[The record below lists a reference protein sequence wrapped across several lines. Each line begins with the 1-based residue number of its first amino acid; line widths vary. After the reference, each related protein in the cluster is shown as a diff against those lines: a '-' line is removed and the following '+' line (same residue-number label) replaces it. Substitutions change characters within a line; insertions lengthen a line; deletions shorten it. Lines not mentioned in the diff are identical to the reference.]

1 MSQTRYGI
9 RRFALLNT
17 AGYSLGIFPLENPLS
32 IYGANNLGK
41 SASIN
46 ALQFPILARLSDM
59 SFGKYSMEQSRRF
72 YFASDTSYILLEL
85 MLPHGPHVIG
95 VAGRGPGGGFGH
107 QFFAYAGELSLDHYQ
122 KNGTCLRQRELFAN
136 LEREGIKAYEVKPEE
151 LRRLLVGGHTSIPL
165 DLTMI
170 PLRSTSEQSLKTFR
184 SLFINLLHMREI
196 TAAKLKQLFLD
207 AFEHSLRS
215 GNVDYIA
222 ACEEAFRDVRRMEQD
237 YQALVAAG
245 PLVEAL
251 ANGVTQRDVLR
262 GKMHRLSPL
271 LDSLLGTWHDY
282 AGARREELLIQHEQY
297 RAEQDG
303 LQNEQRGG
311 TQELMRLER
320 EIAGIQRWL
329 GELSVL
335 KTRFALVDDAKVL
348 EQQLLAAKDAHD
360 ELAGALAH
368 SRQFSSEDLEERL
381 RDLEK
386 RLKNVRQQLEHA
398 DNNSYARL
406 REEFSQQD
414 VERLMRLFN
423 GALFSLPLGENGVN
437 LDDGDVWVKSVEAI
451 LDHFKGEH
459 FEAPGLSIDLSHIEP
474 PALQALADRAA
485 LRDQK
490 ERLEKELKQLKT
502 QQSVAADRAAS
513 KAQAEKLY
521 QDVLDAQKALED
533 FRRTQTLTAE
543 EPEKLAE
550 LAQLEASQDELKR
563 SSDAF
568 AERVQQ
574 LSARLQ
580 LVARQLGDLEAK
592 ERTLEDA
599 LRRRQLLPADLPFG
613 TPFMEPVDDS
623 LDNLLPLLND
633 YQDTWQALQRI
644 DGQIEAL
651 YAQVRLKGVAKFDS
665 EDDTERR
672 LKLLINAYAHRQ
684 DEALTLAKARRAAV
698 TDIARTLRNIRS
710 DYDNLEHQLALFNR
724 EINKRQVSNLQS
736 FRIVLA
742 PNKDALKHID
752 QIIHSAGQY
761 EEGENLSVFDLT
773 QSAEQ
778 DAKNEEAKEYLTRLV
793 AANHNQLGLKDLFE
807 LAFEITKVNGQP
819 IMHTDIDGAASNGTT
834 MTIKALTN
842 MYLLLHLMD
851 REQAGRVRLPYY
863 LDEAADIDERNQAAL
878 LETSLQLGFVPI
890 LASVKPQVS
899 AHVAIDLEGGSGPN
913 GIYID
918 EADWKYIRRRD
929 AAASG
934 ETRAASEPEEAGE
947 PA

>member
-1 MSQTRYGI
+1 MSQERYGI

-17 AGYSLGIFPLENPLS
+17 AGYTLGLFPLENPLS
-32 IYGANNLGK
+32 VYGANNLGK

-46 ALQFPILARLSDM
+46 ALQFPILARMSDM
-59 SFGKYSMEQSRRF
+59 SFGKYSLEQSRKF
-72 YFASDTSYILLEL
+72 YFASDTSYILVEVS
-85 MLPHGPHVIG
+85 LPHGPHVIG

-107 QFFAYAGELSLDHYQ
+107 QFFAYAGELNLDHYQ
-122 KNGTCLRQRELFAN
+122 KAGTCLRQRELFTTLGQA
-136 LEREGIKAYEVKPEE
+136 GIVAYELKPEE

-165 DLTMI
+165 DLTLI

-184 SLFINLLHMREI
+184 ALFINLLHMREI

-215 GNVDYIA
+215 GSVDYIA
-222 ACEEAFRDVRRMEQD
+222 ATEEAFRDVRRMEQD

-251 ANGVTQRDVLR
+251 AAGVTQRELLR
-262 GKMHRLSPL
+262 GKLHRLSPL
-271 LDSLLGTWHDY
+271 LDNLLGAWQDY
-282 AGARREELLIQHEQY
+282 AGARKEELVIQAEHY
-297 RAEQDG
+297 RREQDG
-303 LQNEQRGG
+303 LQNEQRGTTG
-311 TQELMRLER
+311 ELMRLER
-320 EIAGIQRWL
+320 EISEIQRWL
-329 GELSVL
+329 GELAVL
-335 KTRFALVDDAKVL
+335 KNRFALVGDVQML

-360 ELAGALAH
+360 ELAGALAQ
-368 SRQFSSEDLEERL
+368 SRQFSSEDLDERL

-386 RLKNVRQQLEHA
+386 LLKSVRQQLDHA

-414 VERLMRLFN
+414 VDRLMRLFN
-423 GALFSLPLGENGVN
+423 GQLFSLPLGEKGIEAHG
-437 LDDGDVWVKSVEAI
+437 DDWVKAVEAV
-451 LDHFKGEH
+451 LDRFKGER
-459 FEAPGLSIDLSHIEP
+459 FEVPGLSIDLSHIEP
-474 PALQALADRAA
+474 PALQALADRTA
-485 LRDQK
+485 LRDQRD
-490 ERLEKELKQLKT
+490 RLERELKQLKT
-502 QQSVAADRAAS
+502 QQAVAADRAAS
-513 KAQAEKLY
+513 KAQAEALY
-521 QDVLDAQKALED
+521 QAVLDAQKALED
-533 FRRTQTLTAE
+533 FRRGQTLTVE
-543 EPEKLAE
+543 EPEKLERLAE
-550 LAQLEASQDELKR
+550 AEAAQDELR
-563 SSDAF
+563 RASDSF

-574 LSARLQ
+574 ISAKLQ
-580 LVARQLGDLEAK
+580 LIGRQLADLEAK

-613 TPFMEPVDDS
+613 TPFMDPVDDS

-633 YQDTWQALQRI
+633 YQDSWQALQRV

-665 EDDTERR
+665 EEDPERR
-672 LKLLINAYAHRQ
+672 LQLLVNAYAHRQ

-742 PNKDALKHID
+742 PNKDALRHID

-761 EEGENLSVFDLT
+761 EEGETLSVFDLS

-778 DAKNEEAKEYLTRLV
+778 DAKNEEAKEYLARLV

-807 LAFEITKVNGQP
+807 LAFEITKVGGQP
-819 IMHTDIDGAASNGTT
+819 IIHTDIDGAASNGTT

-863 LDEAADIDERNQAAL
+863 LDEAADIDERNQQAL
-878 LETSLQLGFVPI
+878 IETSLQLGFVPI

-899 AHVAIDLEGGSGPN
+899 AHVAIDLEGGSTPN

-918 EADWKYIRRRD
+918 EADWKFIRPREDRPVM
-929 AAASG
+929 AKAEAL
-934 ETRAASEPEEAGE
+934 ETA
-947 PA
+947 

>member
-1 MSQTRYGI
+1 MSQERYGI

-17 AGYSLGIFPLENPLS
+17 AGYSLGLFPLEQPLS
-32 IYGANNLGK
+32 VYGANNLGK

-46 ALQFPILARLSDM
+46 ALQFPILARMSDM
-59 SFGKYSMEQSRRF
+59 SFGKYSLEASRKF
-72 YFASDTSYILLEL
+72 YFASDTSYILVEVS
-85 MLPHGPHVIG
+85 LPHGPHVIG

-107 QFFAYAGELSLDHYQ
+107 QFFAYAGELHLEHYQ

-136 LEREGIKAYEVKPEE
+136 LERENIKAYELKPEE

-165 DLTMI
+165 DLTLI

-184 SLFINLLHMREI
+184 ALFINLLHMREI

-215 GNVDYIA
+215 GSVDYIA
-222 ACEEAFRDVRRMEQD
+222 ACEEAFRDVRRMEAD
-237 YQALVAAG
+237 YQSLVAAG

-251 ANGVTQRDVLR
+251 SAGVAQREVLR
-262 GKMHRLSPL
+262 GKLHRISPL
-271 LDSLLGTWHDY
+271 LDSLLGAWQDY
-282 AGARREELLIQHEQY
+282 SGARREELVIQAEHY
-297 RAEQDG
+297 RGEQDG
-303 LQNEQRGG
+303 LQQNQRGG

-320 EIAGIQRWL
+320 EISEIQRWL
-329 GELSVL
+329 GEFGVL
-335 KTRFALVDDAKVL
+335 KQRFALVDNAHVL

-360 ELAGALAH
+360 ELAGALAQ
-368 SRQFSSEDLEERL
+368 SRQFSSEDLDERL

-386 RLKNVRQQLEHA
+386 RLKSVRQQLEHA

-423 GALFSLPLGENGVN
+423 GALFSLPLGEHGIG
-437 LDDGDVWVKSVEAI
+437 LDEDGKWVKSLEVI
-451 LDHFKGEH
+451 LDGFKAER
-459 FEAPGLSIDLSHIEP
+459 FEVPGLSIDLSHIEP

-502 QQSVAADRAAS
+502 QQSVASDRAAS
-513 KAQAEKLY
+513 KAQAESLY
-521 QDVLDAQKALED
+521 NQVLDAQKALED
-533 FRRTQTLTAE
+533 FRRSQTLAVE
-543 EPEKLAE
+543 EPGKLE
-550 LAQLEASQDELKR
+550 QLAQAEAAQDDLKR
-563 SSDAF
+563 ASDAF
-568 AERVQQ
+568 TERVQQ
-574 LSARLQ
+574 LSAKLQ
-580 LVARQLGDLEAK
+580 LVGRQLADLEAK

-599 LRRRQLLPADLPFG
+599 LRRRQLLPANLPFG
-613 TPFMEPVDDS
+613 TPFMDPVDDS
-623 LDNLLPLLND
+623 LENLLPLLND
-633 YQDTWQALQRI
+633 YQDAWQSLQRI
-644 DGQIEAL
+644 DGQINAL
-651 YAQVRLKGVAKFDS
+651 YAQIRLKGVAKFDS
-665 EDDTERR
+665 EDDVERR
-672 LKLLINAYAHRQ
+672 LHLLVNAYAHRQ

-724 EINKRQVSNLQS
+724 EINRRQVSNLES

-761 EEGENLSVFDLT
+761 EEGETLSVFDLN
-773 QSAEQ
+773 QSADQ
-778 DAKNEEAKEYLTRLV
+778 DVRNEEAKEYLARLV

-807 LAFEITKVNGQP
+807 LAFEITKVGGQP
-819 IMHTDIDGAASNGTT
+819 IVHTDIDGAASNGTT

-851 REQAGRVRLPYY
+851 RDQAGKVRLPYY
-863 LDEAADIDERNQAAL
+863 LDEAADIDERNQQAL
-878 LETSLQLGFVPI
+878 IETSLQLGFVPI

-899 AHVAIDLEGGSGPN
+899 AHIAIDLEGGSGPN

-918 EADWKYIRRRD
+918 EADWKYIRRHEPVVK
-929 AAASG
+929 AG
-934 ETRAASEPEEAGE
+934 METE

>member
-1 MSQTRYGI
+1 MSQERYGI

-17 AGYSLGIFPLENPLS
+17 AGYSLGLFPLETPLS

-46 ALQFPILARLSDM
+46 ALQFPILARMSDM
-59 SFGKYSMEQSRRF
+59 SFGKYSLEQSRKF
-72 YFASDTSYILLEL
+72 YFATDTSYILVEVS
-85 MLPHGPHVIG
+85 LPHGPHVIG

-107 QFFAYAGELSLDHYQ
+107 QFFAYRGELDLDHYQ
-122 KNGTCLRQRELFAN
+122 RDGTCLRQRELFNN
-136 LEREGIKAYEVKPEE
+136 LEREGIKAYELKPDE

-165 DLTMI
+165 DLTLI

-215 GNVDYIA
+215 GSVDYIA

-251 ANGVTQRDVLR
+251 ANGVTQREILR
-262 GKMHRLSPL
+262 GKLHRISPL
-271 LDSLLGTWHDY
+271 LDSLLGTWQDY
-282 AGARREELLIQHEQY
+282 SGARREELVIQAEHY
-297 RAEQDG
+297 RGEQDG

-311 TQELMRLER
+311 TQEMMRLER
-320 EIAGIQRWL
+320 AITENQRWL
-329 GELSVL
+329 GELAVL
-335 KTRFALVDDAKVL
+335 KNRFALVDDAKVL

-360 ELAGALAH
+360 ELAGALAQ
-368 SRQFSSEDLEERL
+368 SRQFSAEDLDERL

-386 RLKNVRQQLEHA
+386 RLKAVKQQLDHA
-398 DNNSYARL
+398 DNNSYSRL
-406 REEFSQQD
+406 REEFSQAD
-414 VERLMRLFN
+414 VDRLMRLFN
-423 GALFSLPLGENGVN
+423 GQLFSLPLGEKGIQ
-437 LDDGDVWVKSVEAI
+437 LDDGEAWVKTLETV
-451 LDHFKGEH
+451 LDQFKGSQ
-459 FEAPGLSIDLSHIEP
+459 FEVPGLSIDLSHIEP

-490 ERLEKELKQLKT
+490 DRLERELKQLKT

-533 FRRTQTLTAE
+533 FRKSQTLSAE
-543 EPEKLAE
+543 EPAKLEE
-550 LAQLEASQDELKR
+550 LAQLEATQDELKR
-563 SSDAF
+563 SADAF
-568 AERVQQ
+568 TERVQQ
-574 LSARLQ
+574 LSAKLQ
-580 LVARQLGDLEAK
+580 LVGRQLADLEAK

-613 TPFMEPVDDS
+613 KPFMDPVDDS

-665 EDDTERR
+665 EDDAERR
-672 LKLLINAYAHRQ
+672 LQLLINAYAHRQ

-724 EINKRQVSNLQS
+724 EINKRQVSNLAS

-742 PNKDALKHID
+742 PNKEALRHID

-761 EEGENLSVFDLT
+761 EEGETLSVFDLT
-773 QSAEQ
+773 NSSDQ
-778 DAKNEEAKEYLTRLV
+778 DAKNEEAKEYLARLV
-793 AANHNQLGLKDLFE
+793 AANGNQLGLKDLFE
-807 LAFEITKVNGQP
+807 LAFEITKVHGQP
-819 IMHTDIDGAASNGTT
+819 VIHTDIDGAASNGTT

-851 REQAGRVRLPYY
+851 REQAGRIRLPYY
-863 LDEAADIDERNQAAL
+863 LDEAADIDERNQQAL
-878 LETSLQLGFVPI
+878 IETSQQLGFTPI

-899 AHVAIDLEGGSGPN
+899 ANVAIDLEGGSGPN

-918 EADWKYIRRRD
+918 EADWKFIKRREVAKTTQD
-929 AAASG
+929 ATDEAA
-934 ETRAASEPEEAGE
+934 E

>member
-1 MSQTRYGI
+1 MSQERYGI

-32 IYGANNLGK
+32 VYGANNLGK

-46 ALQFPILARLSDM
+46 ALQFPILARMSDM
-59 SFGKYSMEQSRRF
+59 SFGKYSLEQSRKF
-72 YFASDTSYILLEL
+72 YFASDTSYILVEV

-107 QFFAYAGELSLDHYQ
+107 QFFVYQGSLDLDHYQ
-122 KNGTCLRQRELFAN
+122 QNGTCLRQRELFAN
-136 LEREGIKAYEVKPEE
+136 LERAGIKAYEAKPDE

-165 DLTMI
+165 DMTLI

-184 SLFINLLHMREI
+184 ALFINLLHMREI

-215 GNVDYIA
+215 GSVDYIA
-222 ACEEAFRDVRRMEQD
+222 ATEEAFRDVRRMEQD

-251 ANGVTQRDVLR
+251 AAGVAQRELLR
-262 GKMHRLSPL
+262 GKLHRLSPL
-271 LDSLLGTWHDY
+271 LDNLLGTWHDY
-282 AGARREELLIQHEQY
+282 ADARKEELVIQAEHY
-297 RAEQDG
+297 RREQDG
-303 LQNEQRGG
+303 LQNEQRGSTG
-311 TQELMRLER
+311 ELMRLER
-320 EIAGIQRWL
+320 EISEIQRWL
-329 GELSVL
+329 GELAVL
-335 KTRFALVDDAKVL
+335 KNRFALIEDAHVL

-360 ELAGALAH
+360 ELAGALAQ
-368 SRQFSSEDLEERL
+368 SRQFSSEDLDERL

-386 RLKNVRQQLEHA
+386 RLKSVRQQLDHA
-398 DNNSYARL
+398 DNNSYSRL
-406 REEFSQQD
+406 REEFSQAD
-414 VERLMRLFN
+414 VDRLMRLFN
-423 GALFSLPLGENGVN
+423 GQLFSLPLGEKGISAEG
-437 LDDGDVWVKSVEAI
+437 DDWVKAVEAV
-451 LDHFKGEH
+451 LDRFKGDT
-459 FEAPGLSIDLSHIEP
+459 FSVPGLSIDLSHIEP

-490 ERLEKELKQLKT
+490 DRLERELKQLKT
-502 QQSVAADRAAS
+502 QHAVAVDRAAS
-513 KAQAEKLY
+513 KAQAEALY
-521 QDVLDAQKALED
+521 QAVLDAQKALED
-533 FRRTQTLTAE
+533 FRRSQTLAAE
-543 EPEKLAE
+543 EPAKLE
-550 LAQLEASQDELKR
+550 QLAQTEAAQEELKR
-563 SSDAF
+563 TSDAF
-568 AERVQQ
+568 AERVQH
-574 LSARLQ
+574 LSAKLQ
-580 LVARQLGDLEAK
+580 LVGRQLADLEAK

-613 TPFMEPVDDS
+613 TPFMDPVDDS

-633 YQDTWQALQRI
+633 YQDSWQALQRV

-665 EDDTERR
+665 EEDPERR
-672 LKLLINAYAHRQ
+672 LQLLVNAYAHRQ

-710 DYDNLEHQLALFNR
+710 DYESLEHQLALFNR
-724 EINKRQVSNLQS
+724 EINKRQVSNLAS

-742 PNKDALKHID
+742 PNKEALKHID

-761 EEGENLSVFDLT
+761 EEGETLSVFDLS

-778 DAKNEEAKEYLTRLV
+778 DAKNEEAKEYLARLV
-793 AANHNQLGLKDLFE
+793 AANNNQLGLKDLFE
-807 LAFEITKVNGQP
+807 LAFEITKVGGQP
-819 IMHTDIDGAASNGTT
+819 VIHTDIDGAASNGTT

-851 REQAGRVRLPYY
+851 REQAGRIRLPYY
-863 LDEAADIDERNQAAL
+863 LDEAADIDERNQQAL
-878 LETSLQLGFVPI
+878 IETSLQLGFVPI

-899 AHVAIDLEGGSGPN
+899 AHVAIDLEGGSGPA

-918 EADWKYIRRRD
+918 EADWKYISRREPV
-929 AAASG
+929 ASQ
-934 ETRAASEPEEAGE
+934 TTASAQRTEE

>member
-1 MSQTRYGI
+1 MSQERYGI

-17 AGYSLGIFPLENPLS
+17 AGYSLGLFPLETPLS

-46 ALQFPILARLSDM
+46 ALQFPILARMSDM
-59 SFGKYSMEQSRRF
+59 SFGKYSLEQSRKF
-72 YFASDTSYILLEL
+72 YFATDTSYILVEIS
-85 MLPHGPHVIG
+85 LPHGPHVIG

-107 QFFAYAGELSLDHYQ
+107 QFFAYRGELDLEHYQ
-122 KNGTCLRQRELFAN
+122 QGGTCLRQRELFNN
-136 LEREGIKAYEVKPEE
+136 LEREGIKAYELKPDE

-165 DLTMI
+165 DLTLI

-215 GNVDYIA
+215 GSVDYIA

-251 ANGVTQRDVLR
+251 SNGVTQREILR
-262 GKMHRLSPL
+262 GKLHRISPL
-271 LDSLLGTWHDY
+271 LDSLLGTWQDY
-282 AGARREELLIQHEQY
+282 SGARREELVIQAEHY
-297 RAEQDG
+297 RNEQDG

-311 TQELMRLER
+311 TQEMMRLER
-320 EIAGIQRWL
+320 AITEIQRWL
-329 GELSVL
+329 GELAVL
-335 KTRFALVDDAKVL
+335 KNRFALVEDAKVL

-360 ELAGALAH
+360 ELAGALAQ
-368 SRQFSSEDLEERL
+368 SRQFSAEDLDERV

-386 RLKNVRQQLEHA
+386 RLKAVKQQLDHA
-398 DNNSYARL
+398 DNNSYSRL
-406 REEFSQQD
+406 REEFSQAD
-414 VERLMRLFN
+414 VDRLMRLFN
-423 GALFSLPLGENGVN
+423 GQLFSLPLGEKGIQ
-437 LDDGDVWVKSVEAI
+437 LDDEDAWVKTLEVV
-451 LDHFKGEH
+451 LDQFKGSQ
-459 FEAPGLSIDLSHIEP
+459 FEAPGLSIDLSGIEP

-490 ERLEKELKQLKT
+490 DRLERELKQLKT

-513 KAQAEKLY
+513 KEQAEKLY
-521 QDVLDAQKALED
+521 QAVLDAQKALED
-533 FRRTQTLTAE
+533 FRKAQTLTAE
-543 EPEKLAE
+543 EPAKLEE
-550 LAQLEASQDELKR
+550 LAQLEATQDELKR
-563 SSDAF
+563 SADAF
-568 AERVQQ
+568 TERVQQ
-574 LSARLQ
+574 LSAKLQ
-580 LVARQLGDLEAK
+580 LVGRQLADLEAK

-613 TPFMEPVDDS
+613 TPYMDPVDDS

-665 EDDTERR
+665 EDDAERR
-672 LKLLINAYAHRQ
+672 LTLLINAYAHRQ

-742 PNKDALKHID
+742 PNKDALRHID

-761 EEGENLSVFDLT
+761 EEGETLSVFDLT
-773 QSAEQ
+773 QSADQ
-778 DAKNEEAKEYLTRLV
+778 DAKNEEAKEYLARLV
-793 AANHNQLGLKDLFE
+793 AANGNQLGLKDLFE
-807 LAFEITKVNGQP
+807 LAFEITKVHGQP
-819 IMHTDIDGAASNGTT
+819 VIHTDIDGAASNGTT

-851 REQAGRVRLPYY
+851 REQASRIRLPYY
-863 LDEAADIDERNQAAL
+863 LDEAADIDERNQQAL
-878 LETSLQLGFVPI
+878 IETSQQLGFTPI

-899 AHVAIDLEGGSGPN
+899 ANVAIDLEGGSGPN

-918 EADWKYIRRRD
+918 EADWKFIKRRESTKAEQESRD
-929 AAASG
+929 KAV
-934 ETRAASEPEEAGE
+934 E

>member
-1 MSQTRYGI
+1 MTQERYGI

-17 AGYSLGIFPLENPLS
+17 AGYSLGLFPLEQPLS
-32 IYGANNLGK
+32 VYGANNLGK

-46 ALQFPILARLSDM
+46 ALQFPILARMSDM
-59 SFGKYSMEQSRRF
+59 SFGKYNLEQSRKF
-72 YFASDTSYILLEL
+72 YFASDTSYILVEVA
-85 MLPHGPHVIG
+85 LPHGPHVIG

-107 QFFAYAGELSLDHYQ
+107 QFFVYAGELDLGHYQ
-122 KNGTCLRQRELFAN
+122 NNGTCLRQRELFAN
-136 LEREGIKAYEVKPEE
+136 LERAGIKAYEAKPEE

-165 DLTMI
+165 DLTLI

-184 SLFINLLHMREI
+184 ALFINLLHMREI

-215 GNVDYIA
+215 GSVDYIA

-251 ANGVTQRDVLR
+251 AAGVNQRELLR
-262 GKMHRLSPL
+262 GKLHRLSPL
-271 LDSLLGTWHDY
+271 LDNLLGAWQDY
-282 AGARREELLIQHEQY
+282 SGARREELLIQHEHY
-297 RAEQDG
+297 RAQQDG
-303 LQNEQRGG
+303 LQHEQRGG

-320 EIAGIQRWL
+320 EISELQRWL
-329 GELSVL
+329 GELAVL
-335 KTRFALVDDAKVL
+335 KNRFALVNDVQQL

-360 ELAGALAH
+360 ELAGALAQ
-368 SRQFSSEDLEERL
+368 SRQFSAEDLDERL

-386 RLKNVRQQLEHA
+386 RLKSVKQQLEHA

-406 REEFSQQD
+406 REEFTQQD

-423 GALFSLPLGENGVN
+423 GALFSLPLGEKGIQ
-437 LDDGDVWVKSVEAI
+437 LDDSGAWVKSLEAL
-451 LDHFKGEH
+451 LDRFKGEH
-459 FEAPGLSIDLSHIEP
+459 FEAPGLCIDLSHIEP

-490 ERLEKELKQLKT
+490 ERLDKELKQLKT
-502 QQSVAADRAAS
+502 QQAVATDRAAS
-513 KAQAEKLY
+513 KAQTEQLY
-521 QDVLDAQKALED
+521 REVLEAQKALED
-533 FRRTQTLTAE
+533 FRRSQTLSVE
-543 EPEKLAE
+543 EPDK
-550 LAQLEASQDELKR
+550 LAQLTQLEATQDEHKR
-563 SSDAF
+563 ASDAF

-574 LSARLQ
+574 LSAKLQ
-580 LVARQLGDLEAK
+580 LVGRQLADLEAK

-613 TPFMEPVDDS
+613 TPFMDPLDDS

-633 YQDTWQALQRI
+633 YQDSWQGLQRI
-644 DGQIEAL
+644 DGQIDAL

-665 EDDTERR
+665 EDDVERR
-672 LKLLINAYAHRQ
+672 LHLLINAYAHRQ

-724 EINKRQVSNLQS
+724 EINKRQVSNLES

-761 EEGENLSVFDLT
+761 EEGETLSVFDLT
-773 QSAEQ
+773 QSVEQ
-778 DAKNEEAKEYLTRLV
+778 DSRNEEAKEYLARLV

-807 LAFEITKVNGQP
+807 LAFEITKVGGQP
-819 IMHTDIDGAASNGTT
+819 VVHTDIDGAASNGTT

-851 REQAGRVRLPYY
+851 REQAGKIRLPYY
-863 LDEAADIDERNQAAL
+863 LDEAADIDERNQQAL
-878 LETSLQLGFVPI
+878 IETSLQLGFVPI

-899 AHVAIDLEGGSGPN
+899 AHVAIDLEAGSGPQ

-918 EADWKYIRRRD
+918 EADWKYIRRRESNSEKVG
-929 AAASG
+929 AA
-934 ETRAASEPEEAGE
+934 E